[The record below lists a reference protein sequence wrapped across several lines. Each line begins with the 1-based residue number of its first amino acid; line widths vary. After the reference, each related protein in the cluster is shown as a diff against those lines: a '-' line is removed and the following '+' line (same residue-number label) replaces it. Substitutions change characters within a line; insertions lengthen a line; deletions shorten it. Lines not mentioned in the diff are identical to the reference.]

1 MKVLISMEISQGYE
15 HWKKVFVSHEEARS
29 NAGIETIFYAREA
42 ANESKIHACMEVES
56 MEVLGAFMS
65 MPENAKI
72 IEEAGHVPDSTV
84 ITPLVD

>member
-1 MKVLISMEISQGYE
+1 
-15 HWKKVFVSHEEARS
+15 
-29 NAGIETIFYAREA
+29 
-42 ANESKIHACMEVES
+42 MEVES